1 MATEEPQKKGH
12 GKVLKIILAL
22 VFLALVGGTAFYYFY
37 WLRSP
42 QYSLI
47 LIQKAVQE
55 HDDVTFEKHVDI
67 SRVADDLVSAMI
79 ETTVMNGEE
88 TGPFRENFVA
98 MIKNVA
104 LPAFNSQIRTYVQ
117 QGVFQPT
124 DPNNDGF
131 AIAAATM
138 ERMGLRT
145 SEFKGISKTERKNST
160 MVATCKIYDAALEQ
174 EFFLDLIMNRLEDG
188 TWRVVSLRGL
198 KEYLKERNTAVE
210 AYLLAEN
217 KPIKEQIGQKVK
229 VIKDGSKVFSIK
241 KIVENENGIPA
252 YAVQGTFSFALLDP
266 QVKRVKG
273 SVLVYD
279 AQGKEIFSGEFD
291 SKALDLTA
299 NKQKNWG
306 YSNIWPLNGQDPADK
321 DAIAADWGTTT
332 GDVLFTEVDMA
343 DGSVIK
349 YTTELPTMK

>member
-1 MATEEPQKKGH
+1 MATDKPQKKRH
-12 GKVLKIILAL
+12 STILKIILAL
-22 VFLALVGGTAFYYFY
+22 IFLTLVGGAAFYYFY

-42 QYSLI
+42 QYSLVI
-47 LIQKAVQE
+47 IQKAVQE
-55 HDDVTFEKHVDI
+55 HDDATFEKHVDV

-79 ETTVMNGEE
+79 DTTVMNGEE
-88 TGPFRENFVA
+88 TGPFKENFVA

-145 SEFKGISKTERKNST
+145 CEFKGISKTERKNST
-160 MVATCKIYDAALEQ
+160 MVVTCKIYDVALEQ
-174 EFFLDLIMNRLEDG
+174 EFFVDLVMNRLEDG
-188 TWRVVSLRGL
+188 TWRIIGL
-198 KEYLKERNTAVE
+198 KGLNEYLKNREAAVE

-217 KPIKEQIGQKVK
+217 KPIKEQIEKKVK
-229 VIKDGSKVFSIK
+229 VIKDGSKAFSIK
-241 KIVENENGIPA
+241 KIVENESGIPA
-252 YAVQGTFSFALLDP
+252 YAVQGTFSFELLDP
-266 QVKRVKG
+266 NVKRVKG

-299 NKQKNWG
+299 NNQKNWG
-306 YSNIWPLNGQDPADK
+306 YSNIWHLNGQDPADK
-321 DAIAADWGTTT
+321 DAIIADWGTTT
-332 GDVLFTEVDMA
+332 KDVLFTEVDMA

-349 YTTELPTMK
+349 YITELPTMK